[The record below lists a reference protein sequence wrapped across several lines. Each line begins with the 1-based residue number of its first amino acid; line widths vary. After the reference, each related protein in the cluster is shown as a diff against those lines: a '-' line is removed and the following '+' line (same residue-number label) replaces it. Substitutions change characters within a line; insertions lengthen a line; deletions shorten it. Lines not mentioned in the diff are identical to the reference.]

1 MNYLIFRLSSLEMR
15 TLSVTEAAR
24 NFSDLVSSV
33 HYRGESALL
42 LKGGRPMVR
51 VVPARSPRTGRE
63 LAALWPRLPQLSPE
77 EAEAMARDL
86 ADARAALRP
95 IPPLQWD

>member
-1 MNYLIFRLSSLEMR
+1 LNYLIFRLSSLEMK

-24 NFSDLVSSV
+24 NFSDLVSRV

>member
-1 MNYLIFRLSSLEMR
+1 MR

-24 NFSDLVSSV
+24 NFSDLINRV
-33 HYRGESALL
+33 HFRGESALL
-42 LKGGRPMVR
+42 LKGGRPMAR
-51 VVPARSPRTGRE
+51 VVPARALRTGRE
-63 LAALWPRLPQLSPE
+63 LAALWPRLPRLSPA

-86 ADARAALRP
+86 TDARAALLP

>member
-1 MNYLIFRLSSLEMR
+1 MNYLIFRLSSLEMK

-24 NFSDLVSSV
+24 NFSDLVSRV

>member
-1 MNYLIFRLSSLEMR
+1 MR
-15 TLSVTEAAR
+15 TLSVTLAAR
-24 NFSDLVSSV
+24 NFSDLISSV

-51 VVPARSPRTGRE
+51 MVPARPPRTGRE
-63 LAALWPRLPQLSPE
+63 LAALWARLPRLSPA

-95 IPPLQWD
+95 IPPLPWD